1 MPLSVM
7 LTNVNTCIME
17 KIIEFGVRQIYQKTA
32 SKDIRFIKVFF
43 FLADSHFFNTTCGV
57 P

>member
-1 MPLSVM
+1 M

-17 KIIEFGVRQIYQKTA
+17 KIIEFDVRQIYQKTA
-32 SKDIRFIKVFF
+32 SKDLRFITFFF